1 MSEQETIESEY
12 IDNEEFEIKI
22 NDNKLKIELNNDEIK
37 FTLMIGISRYKYIK
51 NYKYDEIMKELNFS
65 QYKDLKEIYNYLIKN
80 KFKIINEEKKI
91 ILNNKEIRL
100 IEKVLKNEELI
111 GILIE
116 EIREIK
122 DDNKNQNTKI
132 KELIREK
139 QDKDNKIKI
148 LENKY
153 NEIKELIYEIDDNII
168 GKYKNEINI
177 IYETEKEGKYNIFGE
192 EFIKKNKN
200 NIELNINGE
209 KSNLIKEYNL
219 KKGNN
224 NIKIIIK
231 N

>member
-65 QYKDLKEIYNYLIKN
+65 QYKNLKEIYNYLIKN

-122 DDNKNQNTKI
+122 DDNKNQNTII

-168 GKYKNEINI
+168 GKYKN
-177 IYETEKEGKYNIFGE
+177 
-192 EFIKKNKN
+192 
-200 NIELNINGE
+200 
-209 KSNLIKEYNL
+209 
-219 KKGNN
+219 
-224 NIKIIIK
+224 
-231 N
+231 